1 MAKQQYMTI
10 EEIASILRVSEETI
24 RRYIRD
30 GLLPAIRLRGMYRVK
45 REDFEKF
52 LKQREIKPE
61 E

>member
-30 GLLPAIRLRGMYRVK
+30 GLLPAIRLRGLYRVK